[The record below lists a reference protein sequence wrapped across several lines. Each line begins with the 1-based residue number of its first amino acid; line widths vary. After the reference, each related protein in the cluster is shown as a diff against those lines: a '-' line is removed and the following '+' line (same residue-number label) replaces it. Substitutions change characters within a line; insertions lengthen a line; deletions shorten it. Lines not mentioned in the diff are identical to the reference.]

1 MPSTSRRERDAAWVA
16 RCIVTALRWSE
27 KPLTRDELTEHALD
41 TSRAVFGL
49 RWQRTTAARRVRDA
63 LALLLEGDQP
73 VISAG
78 HGYVLAARAT
88 REERE
93 RAAQLAERAGAHL
106 LAKARKIRA
115 AALPHEAVQGRL
127 AEVPGFEAR
136 P

>member
-1 MPSTSRRERDAAWVA
+1 MPKQERERDAVWVA
-16 RCIVTALRWSE
+16 RCIVAALRWSE
-27 KPLTRDELTEHALD
+27 EPMTRDSLVEYVLTHATGAL
-41 TSRAVFGL
+41 GL
-49 RWQRTTAARRVRDA
+49 LWQRTTAARRVRDA
-63 LALLLEGDQP
+63 LELLLEGDQP

-88 REERE
+88 AAERE
-93 RAAQLAERAGAHL
+93 RAAQLAERAGVHL